1 MARAIASSLPSAHE
15 FIEFARASKAIN
27 LDVSAG
33 TLLESAEGI
42 LRGRAG
48 YVIFNLRCGMLIIDR
63 ELDVDIV
70 RGVGGLTRGIAEE
83 G

>member
-1 MARAIASSLPSAHE
+1 MGSALPSARE
-15 FIEFARASKAIN
+15 FIEFARASNAIN
-27 LDVSAG
+27 LDVSAL
-33 TLLESAEGI
+33 TLLESAESI
-42 LRGRAG
+42 LRGRGG

-70 RGVGGLTRGIAEE
+70 RGIGAMGAKE